1 MMSDKE
7 REPTPAAKAA
17 AFAPTTRTVGQ
28 EPSSASYV
36 HDVKWPWQCGQIAE
50 VPGKFAA
57 NKTSTQLSS
66 RERSDGS
73 ENTVN
78 CVPGIR
84 ADSIRPIGTGR
95 SHREPQQRVRCLC
108 ALDALRET
116 PSLTRRGDI
125 RDPWW
130 AVGWRPGRG
139 GPSPFHAF
147 GGSLSCCPIPS
158 RATAFTRPTFR
169 RIR

>member
-78 CVPGIR
+78 CVPGVH

-147 GGSLSCCPIPS
+147 GGSPSCRPIRS
-158 RATAFTRPTFR
+158 RASAFTRPTFR